1 MAGKGDQIQRIY
13 TKLQQLLKRFDALQK
28 DNLRLKQSV
37 ESLQAEKIAS
47 EETIRE
53 LRLRNDVLKATRSK
67 LSDEEKK
74 SLDKKINQYVKEID
88 RCISSIK
95 T

>member
-1 MAGKGDQIQRIY
+1 MAGNGDQIQRIH

-28 DNLRLKQSV
+28 DNARLKLSV
-37 ESLQAEKIAS
+37 ESLLAEKAAS

-53 LRLRNDVLKATRSK
+53 LKIRNDVLKATRSK
-67 LSDEEKK
+67 LTEEEKK

>member
-28 DNLRLKQSV
+28 DNVRLKQSV

>member
-1 MAGKGDQIQRIY
+1 MAGAGDHIQRIY
-13 TKLQQLLKRFDALQK
+13 IKLQQLLKRFEALQK
-28 DNLRLKQSV
+28 DNARLKQSV
-37 ESLQAEKIAS
+37 ESLLAEKAAS
-47 EETIRE
+47 EEIIRE

-67 LSDEEKK
+67 LSEEEKK

>member
-28 DNLRLKQSV
+28 DNARLKQSI
-37 ESLQAEKIAS
+37 ESLQAEKASS
-47 EETIRE
+47 EEIIRE
-53 LRLRNDVLKATRSK
+53 LRIRNDVLRATRSK
-67 LSDEEKK
+67 LSEEEKK

>member
-28 DNLRLKQSV
+28 DNVRLKQAV
-37 ESLQAEKIAS
+37 ELLQAEKIAS

>member
-1 MAGKGDQIQRIY
+1 MAGKGDQIQRIF

-28 DNLRLKQSV
+28 DNARLKQSV
-37 ESLQAEKIAS
+37 ETLQAEKAAS
-47 EETIRE
+47 DEIIRE

-67 LSDEEKK
+67 LSEEEKK

>member
-1 MAGKGDQIQRIY
+1 MAGNGDQIQRIY

-28 DNLRLKQSV
+28 DNARLKQSV
-37 ESLQAEKIAS
+37 ESLLAEKSAS
-47 EETIRE
+47 EEIIRE

-67 LSDEEKK
+67 MSEEEKK
-74 SLDKKINQYVKEID
+74 VLDKKINQYVKEID

-95 T
+95 I